1 MSLYTKYRP
10 KDWDSVVGQDF
21 IVTILKSTLANKSAG
36 HAYIFTG
43 SRGTGKTTSARI
55 FAKALNCTDLQNGNP
70 CHKCENCQSFDNNL
84 HVDIIEIDAAS
95 NTSVDDMRD
104 LIDEAKYLPMQGEY
118 KIYIIDEVHM
128 LSGSA
133 FNALLKTL
141 EEPPAH
147 VKFVM
152 ATTEIHKV
160 PETIRSRAQRF
171 DFQKIQKNELISRL
185 EFVTQSENIST
196 ETWSLEIIADLARG
210 GMRDAL
216 TLLEQYTVNN
226 KLSKEIL
233 EKSFSLIDTKF
244 LHHIIDSLFFRN
256 FSELKN
262 ILETLKMQN
271 ISVNRF
277 FDQFI
282 LTLRDKMVENMDNEN
297 FVRYEEI
304 FLTFRDAYSS
314 IFAISNDWILIET
327 TLLQA
332 INSHSKNQIITE
344 KIIQKIEIP
353 QPEIRPTPT
362 ESKEIKPLTTK
373 IPTPPSPTL
382 TNNDFK
388 AQEEEKM
395 KKIGEEITKNFTK
408 NETQENEIPTKNPKN
423 SEVQEFNFRKL
434 LLELK
439 SDPVVL
445 ATLKTASFKQ
455 KDTHLELTFSSKWNA
470 DKMNESRFQGS
481 LIDILNTT
489 FGGNWTVESRYL
501 PASANYITDDVF

>member
-10 KDWDSVVGQDF
+10 KDWDSVIGQDF

-55 FAKALNCTDLQNGNP
+55 FAKALNCTNLQDGNP
-70 CHKCENCQSFDNNL
+70 CHQCENCQSFDNNL

-147 VKFVM
+147 VKFIM
-152 ATTEIHKV
+152 ATTEINKV

-171 DFQKIQKNELISRL
+171 DFQKISKNKLIERLDFVAKNE
-185 EFVTQSENIST
+185 NINY
-196 ETWSLEIIADLARG
+196 EEWSLDIVADLARG

-216 TLLEQYTVNN
+216 TLLEQYTVN
-226 KLSKEIL
+226 KTLSKEIL

-244 LHHIIDSLFFRN
+244 IENIITTLFEKN

-262 ILETLKMQN
+262 ILEKLKMEN
-271 ISVNRF
+271 ISAQRF
-277 FDQFI
+277 FDQII
-282 LTLRDKMVENMDNEN
+282 LFLRDKMIENMENEN
-297 FVRYEEI
+297 FSRYEEI
-304 FLTFRDAYSS
+304 FITFRESYSG
-314 IFAISNDWILIET
+314 IFVFSNDWILIET

-332 INSHSKNQIITE
+332 INSSQKQKIVTE
-344 KIIQKIEIP
+344 KIIQKIESPKI
-353 QPEIRPTPT
+353 E
-362 ESKEIKPLTTK
+362 
-373 IPTPPSPTL
+373 IPTPQPKLHTQKITETPEITTPISAPDH
-382 TNNDFK
+382 NII
-388 AQEEEKM
+388 AQQEEKM
-395 KKIGEEITKNFTK
+395 KKIGEEITKNFEEKINTPEEK
-408 NETQENEIPTKNPKN
+408 PLQNNNNTT
-423 SEVQEFNFRKL
+423 QEFNFRKL

-445 ATLKTASFKQ
+445 ATVKTASFKHT
-455 KDTHLELTFSSKWNA
+455 DSHLQLTFSSKWNA
-470 DKMNESRFQGS
+470 DKMNESRFQWS
-481 LIDILNTT
+481 LIDILNRT
-489 FGGNWTVESRYL
+489 FGGSWTVESRYQ
-501 PASANYITDDVF
+501 PSSANYISDDVF